1 MSGIIATGGD
11 IMRLTQSQIHDLAR
25 PLVGILTSY
34 YSDPKNEEEYQRWLR
49 NVEKEKN
56 ESD

>member
-25 PLVGILTSY
+25 PLVGILTNY